1 MTLRLIRR
9 YKKQGYT
16 IGELW
21 IDGSYFC
28 DTLEPTDRSLTGS
41 TPLKD
46 IAKAKE
52 QGPTAIPSG
61 RYQVTLN
68 IVSPRLSKQAC
79 YKPCGGKVPRLV
91 NVPGFDGIL
100 IHIGNWP
107 SDTRGCILV
116 GKNCVRG
123 GMLYSTLAFNE
134 LYNRLKEAKNTI
146 RIEIE

>member
-1 MTLRLIRR
+1 M
-9 YKKQGYT
+9 QGYT

-28 DTLEPTDRSLTGS
+28 DTLEPTERSLSCS

-46 IAKAKE
+46 ISKAKE
-52 QGPTAIPSG
+52 QGATAIPTG
-61 RYQVTLN
+61 RYQITLN
-68 IVSPRLSKQAC
+68 IVSPRLGKAKCYTAC
-79 YKPCGGKVPRLV
+79 DGRLPRLV

-116 GKNCVRG
+116 GKNTVKG
-123 GMLYSTLAFNE
+123 GLLYSTLTFHE
-134 LYNRLKEAKNTI
+134 LYARLNEAKNTI
-146 RIEIE
+146 WIEIK